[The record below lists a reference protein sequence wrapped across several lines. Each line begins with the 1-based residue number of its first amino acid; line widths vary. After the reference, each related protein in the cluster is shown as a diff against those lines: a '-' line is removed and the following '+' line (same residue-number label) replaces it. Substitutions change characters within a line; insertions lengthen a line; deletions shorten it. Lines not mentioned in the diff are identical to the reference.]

1 MPDSDI
7 QRLVERIE
15 GAGGPDRELD
25 DEIAFAVSAMG
36 EKVPCGH
43 TLNRLTGHKS
53 GIAARRYTASID
65 AAMTLVPEGWSFEVR
80 SSGTGDPGQASV
92 WNPMRAPGH
101 EEYRVSNFATP
112 ALALCACALKARNPR
127 CLT

>member
-1 MPDSDI
+1 MTDLSSLI
-7 QRLVERIE
+7 ERIE
-15 GAGGPDRELD
+15 KSEGADREIDRQIGL
-25 DEIAFAVSAMG
+25 AVSVQPA
-36 EKVPCGH
+36 P
-43 TLNRLTGHKS
+43 
-53 GIAARRYTASID
+53 AYTASID

-112 ALALCACALKARNPR
+112 ALALCAAALKARNPSHEG
-127 CLT
+127 